1 VEIDKAVDFTSRR
14 RGWMLKLAAA
24 KAQAR

>member
-1 VEIDKAVDFTSRR
+1 VEIDKAVDLTSRR
-14 RGWMLKLAAA
+14 RGWMSKLAAA